1 MPKKLQEL
9 DQRNSD
15 VDFPD
20 RAFRWDLTAL
30 RRGLAADVSRIVD
43 SYPACGKYLA
53 ADSAPNATTNSS
65 MTCRAFR
72 PAFFVRVG
80 SRAWPQHAA
89 HGLRSLHRG
98 EPADAGVVTAMI
110 TLNHILVPHDFGD
123 TSKTAM
129 DYAIALA
136 RMFNAVLDVLHVRD
150 RADTIIPARFP
161 RELYDELETTVRER
175 LLRIT
180 ALDETKPS
188 LDFHLRSGTV
198 HAEILRFAR
207 EQQTDLIV
215 MGTHGRGAVARAVM
229 GSVAE
234 TVVRTAPCPVLTVRK
249 PPREYLAP
257 NILVPTD
264 FGVASDTALSYGR
277 TLVHTFGGRL
287 HLLHVMENY
296 FMRPI
301 VADPRALEAAARR
314 QLGER
319 LTTSDRDNGATAI
332 LEVSDHPATAIVEYA
347 NASHIDF
354 IVMGTHGRQSMERL
368 LTDSVAEHVVRTA
381 SCPVL
386 TVRHPE
392 REFIVDDEAAAE
404 PSRA

>member
-1 MPKKLQEL
+1 
-9 DQRNSD
+9 
-15 VDFPD
+15 
-20 RAFRWDLTAL
+20 
-30 RRGLAADVSRIVD
+30 
-43 SYPACGKYLA
+43 
-53 ADSAPNATTNSS
+53 
-65 MTCRAFR
+65 
-72 PAFFVRVG
+72 
-80 SRAWPQHAA
+80 
-89 HGLRSLHRG
+89 
-98 EPADAGVVTAMI
+98 MI
-110 TLNHILVPHDFGD
+110 TLNHVLVPHDFGD

-129 DYAIALA
+129 DYAIAFA

-150 RADTIIPARFP
+150 RADTVIPAQFP
-161 RELYDELETTVRER
+161 RELYDELQTTVRER

-180 ALDETKPS
+180 ALDETKPT
-188 LDFHLRSGTV
+188 LDFHLRSGTA

-207 EQQTDLIV
+207 EQRTDLIV
-215 MGTHGRGAVARAVM
+215 MGTHGRRGVIHAVM

-234 TVVRTAPCPVLTVRK
+234 TVVRSAPCPVLTVRK
-249 PPREYLAP
+249 KPPREYVTP

-277 TLVHTFGGRL
+277 TLAHTFGGRL

-301 VADPRALEAAARR
+301 VADPHALEAAARR

-319 LTTSDRDNGATAI
+319 LTPSDRDSLGATAT
-332 LEVSDHPATAIVEYA
+332 LEVSDHPASAIVEYA
-347 NASHIDF
+347 NTSHIDF

-368 LTDSVAEHVVRTA
+368 LTGSVAEHVVRTA

-392 REFIVDDEAAAE
+392 REFIVDDDATVEMG
-404 PSRA
+404 RFDRR

>member
-1 MPKKLQEL
+1 M
-9 DQRNSD
+9 
-15 VDFPD
+15 
-20 RAFRWDLTAL
+20 
-30 RRGLAADVSRIVD
+30 
-43 SYPACGKYLA
+43 
-53 ADSAPNATTNSS
+53 
-65 MTCRAFR
+65 M
-72 PAFFVRVG
+72 
-80 SRAWPQHAA
+80 
-89 HGLRSLHRG
+89 
-98 EPADAGVVTAMI
+98 
-110 TLNHILVPHDFGD
+110 TLNHVLVPHDFGD

-150 RADTIIPARFP
+150 RADNVIPSRFP
-161 RELYDELETTVRER
+161 RELYDELQATVRER
-175 LLRIT
+175 LLSIT
-180 ALDETKPS
+180 AQDATKPT
-188 LDFHLRSGTV
+188 LDFHLRSGTA
-198 HAEILRFAR
+198 HAEILRFAK
-207 EQQTDLIV
+207 EQRTDLIV
-215 MGTHGRGAVARAVM
+215 MGTHGRSGVAHAVM

-277 TLVHTFGGRL
+277 TLAHTFGGRL
-287 HLLHVMENY
+287 HLLHLMENY

-332 LEVSDHPATAIVEYA
+332 LEVSDHPAASIVEYA
-347 NASHIDF
+347 NASQIDF
-354 IVMGTHGRQSMERL
+354 IVMGTHGRQAMERL
-368 LTDSVAEHVVRTA
+368 LTGSVAERVVRTA

-392 REFIVDDEAAAE
+392 REFIVDDDTSAE
-404 PSRA
+404 MERFDAGASSHK

>member
-1 MPKKLQEL
+1 
-9 DQRNSD
+9 
-15 VDFPD
+15 
-20 RAFRWDLTAL
+20 
-30 RRGLAADVSRIVD
+30 
-43 SYPACGKYLA
+43 
-53 ADSAPNATTNSS
+53 
-65 MTCRAFR
+65 
-72 PAFFVRVG
+72 
-80 SRAWPQHAA
+80 
-89 HGLRSLHRG
+89 
-98 EPADAGVVTAMI
+98 MI

-136 RMFNAVLDVLHVRD
+136 RIFDAVLDVLHVRD
-150 RADTIIPARFP
+150 RADTVIPARFP
-161 RELYDELETTVRER
+161 RELYEELQTTVRER

-188 LDFHLRSGTV
+188 LDFHLRSGTA

-215 MGTHGRGAVARAVM
+215 MGTHGRRGVAHAVM

-249 PPREYLAP
+249 PPRDYVAP

-277 TLVHTFGGRL
+277 TLAHTFGGRL
-287 HLLHVMENY
+287 HVLHVMENY

-314 QLGER
+314 QLHER
-319 LTTSDRDNGATAI
+319 LTPGDRDTLGCELPLSRCQTTPQRP
-332 LEVSDHPATAIVEYA
+332 SSSTPT
-347 NASHIDF
+347 
-354 IVMGTHGRQSMERL
+354 
-368 LTDSVAEHVVRTA
+368 
-381 SCPVL
+381 
-386 TVRHPE
+386 RHTS
-392 REFIVDDEAAAE
+392 I
-404 PSRA
+404 SS

>member
-1 MPKKLQEL
+1 
-9 DQRNSD
+9 
-15 VDFPD
+15 
-20 RAFRWDLTAL
+20 
-30 RRGLAADVSRIVD
+30 
-43 SYPACGKYLA
+43 
-53 ADSAPNATTNSS
+53 
-65 MTCRAFR
+65 
-72 PAFFVRVG
+72 
-80 SRAWPQHAA
+80 
-89 HGLRSLHRG
+89 
-98 EPADAGVVTAMI
+98 MI
-110 TLNHILVPHDFGD
+110 TLNHVLVPHDFGD

-136 RMFNAVLDVLHVRD
+136 RMFDAVLDVLHVRD
-150 RADTIIPARFP
+150 RAETVIPSQFP
-161 RELYDELETTVRER
+161 RELYEELETTVRER

-188 LDFHLRSGTV
+188 LDFHLRSGTA

-215 MGTHGRGAVARAVM
+215 MGTHGRGAVAHAVM

-249 PPREYLAP
+249 PPREYVAP

-264 FGVASDTALSYGR
+264 FGDASDTALSYGR
-277 TLVHTFGGRL
+277 TLAHTFGGRL

-301 VADPRALEAAARR
+301 VANARAVEAGALR
-314 QLGER
+314 QLDER
-319 LTTSDRDNGATAI
+319 LTHSDRCTLGTSAT
-332 LEVSDHPATAIVEYA
+332 LEVSDHPAAAIVEYA
-347 NASHIDF
+347 NAAPVDF
-354 IVMGTHGRQSMERL
+354 IVMGTHGRASMERL
-368 LTDSVAEHVVRTA
+368 LIGSVAEHVIRTA

-392 REFIVDDEAAAE
+392 REFIVDDDAAAE
-404 PSRA
+404 MGVSVAGESSDR

>member
-1 MPKKLQEL
+1 M
-9 DQRNSD
+9 
-15 VDFPD
+15 
-20 RAFRWDLTAL
+20 
-30 RRGLAADVSRIVD
+30 
-43 SYPACGKYLA
+43 
-53 ADSAPNATTNSS
+53 
-65 MTCRAFR
+65 
-72 PAFFVRVG
+72 
-80 SRAWPQHAA
+80 
-89 HGLRSLHRG
+89 
-98 EPADAGVVTAMI
+98 
-110 TLNHILVPHDFGD
+110 
-123 TSKTAM
+123 
-129 DYAIALA
+129 
-136 RMFNAVLDVLHVRD
+136 RD
-150 RADTIIPARFP
+150 RAETVIPSQFP
-161 RELYDELETTVRER
+161 RELYEELETTVRER

-180 ALDETKPS
+180 ALDETKPT
-188 LDFHLRSGTV
+188 LDFHLRSGTA

-207 EQQTDLIV
+207 EQRTDLIV
-215 MGTHGRGAVARAVM
+215 MGTHGRRGVIHAVM

-249 PPREYLAP
+249 PPREYVTP

-277 TLVHTFGGRL
+277 TLAHTFGGRL

-301 VADPRALEAAARR
+301 VADPHALEAAARR

-319 LTTSDRDNGATAI
+319 LAPIDRGTLGATAP
-332 LEVSDHPATAIVEYA
+332 LEVSDHAAAAIVQYA

-368 LTDSVAEHVVRTA
+368 LTGSVAEHVVRRA

-392 REFIVDDEAAAE
+392 REFIVYDDAAAAI
-404 PSRA
+404 PPPKA

>member
-1 MPKKLQEL
+1 
-9 DQRNSD
+9 
-15 VDFPD
+15 
-20 RAFRWDLTAL
+20 
-30 RRGLAADVSRIVD
+30 
-43 SYPACGKYLA
+43 
-53 ADSAPNATTNSS
+53 
-65 MTCRAFR
+65 
-72 PAFFVRVG
+72 
-80 SRAWPQHAA
+80 
-89 HGLRSLHRG
+89 
-98 EPADAGVVTAMI
+98 MI
-110 TLNHILVPHDFGD
+110 TLNHVLVPHDFGD

-136 RMFNAVLDVLHVRD
+136 RMFDAVVDVLHVRD
-150 RADTIIPARFP
+150 RAETVIPAQFP
-161 RELYDELETTVRER
+161 RELYEELETTVRER

-180 ALDETKPS
+180 ALDETIPG
-188 LDFHLRSGTV
+188 LDFHLRSGTA

-207 EQQTDLIV
+207 EQRTDLIV
-215 MGTHGRGAVARAVM
+215 LGTHGRRGVAHAVM

-249 PPREYLAP
+249 PPREYVAP

-277 TLVHTFGGRL
+277 TLAHTFGGRL

-319 LTTSDRDNGATAI
+319 LTPSDRDMLGASTT
-332 LEVSDHPATAIVEYA
+332 LEVSDHPAAAIVEYA
-347 NASHIDF
+347 NASQIDF

-368 LTDSVAEHVVRTA
+368 LTGSVAEHVVRTA

-392 REFIVDDEAAAE
+392 REFIVDDDAAAAM
-404 PSRA
+404 RRFGCR